1 MRHDGLGHYLCL
13 CTRNCRQHP
22 IQVLPTRIRLQAK
35 LRPQLMS
42 QLTGWGTFPAHQDK
56 RHLHTRR
63 LQGGT
68 IKTRDFARPDQGNSM
83 Q

>member
-1 MRHDGLGHYLCL
+1 LL
-13 CTRNCRQHP
+13 
-22 IQVLPTRIRLQAK
+22 
-35 LRPQLMS
+35 S